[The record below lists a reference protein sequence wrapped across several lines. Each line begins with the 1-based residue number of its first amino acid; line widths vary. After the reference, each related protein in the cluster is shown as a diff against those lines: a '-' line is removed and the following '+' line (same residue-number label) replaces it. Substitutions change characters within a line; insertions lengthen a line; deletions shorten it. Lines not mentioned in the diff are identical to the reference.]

1 MTDKIYSDAKIAEL
15 YDLCNTWGDDNDFYL
30 SLAIGSEKLKILDLG
45 CGTGILSHAFAEK
58 GYTVVG
64 CDPALAMLEIARKND
79 KNKKVEWVLS
89 GAQEYKST
97 TLFDL
102 IIMTGHTF
110 QAFLTDED
118 VLAVFRVV
126 KKCLSKN
133 GLFVF
138 ETRNPHIDWIRRWS
152 DSTKNIQCPSGETV
166 IMSTDSVKQDDNKIL
181 FSHHY
186 TFLNESI
193 ESKSTLLFLSSTQIK
208 DLLNREGLRVIEEYG
223 NWDSSP
229 ISDQSP
235 EIIFKV
241 IHQ

>member
-1 MTDKIYSDAKIAEL
+1 
-15 YDLCNTWGDDNDFYL
+15 
-30 SLAIGSEKLKILDLG
+30 
-45 CGTGILSHAFAEK
+45 
-58 GYTVVG
+58 
-64 CDPALAMLEIARKND
+64 
-79 KNKKVEWVLS
+79 
-89 GAQEYKST
+89 
-97 TLFDL
+97 
-102 IIMTGHTF
+102 
-110 QAFLTDED
+110 
-118 VLAVFRVV
+118 
-126 KKCLSKN
+126 
-133 GLFVF
+133 
-138 ETRNPHIDWIRRWS
+138 
-152 DSTKNIQCPSGETV
+152 
-166 IMSTDSVKQDDNKIL
+166 MSTDSVKQDDNKIL